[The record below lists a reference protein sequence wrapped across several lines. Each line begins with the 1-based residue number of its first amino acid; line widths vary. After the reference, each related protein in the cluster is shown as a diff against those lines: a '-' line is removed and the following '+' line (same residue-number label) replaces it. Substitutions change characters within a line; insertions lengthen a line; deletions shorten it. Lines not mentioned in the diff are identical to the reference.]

1 MLAINH
7 ITVRSQKVTRPL
19 TLAVCP
25 DFHDGDVRALCHAVQ
40 GADAIL
46 IVGDLVDRHAHRSN
60 GYDNAVRFLQ
70 DAPDIAP
77 TFYSLGNHERKH
89 QGLGDYWPQVA
100 RSRVTVLDDGFVHF
114 GGIVLG
120 GLSSIRAGEDAPE
133 RAVQLAQ
140 KQPFLRDMAS
150 QEGYKLL
157 MCHHP
162 EYFAEAVSA
171 HAIDLTLSGHA
182 HGGQV
187 RIGRQGLYA
196 PGQGILPRLTS
207 GFYAQERLL
216 VSRGVTNA
224 TWAPRIHCA
233 CEVILLHLT
242 GEDERPNCDECKNIG
257 R

>member
-1 MLAINH
+1 MLAIDH
-7 ITVRSQKVTRPL
+7 ITVRSEKVMHPL

-25 DFHDGDVRALCHAVQ
+25 DFHNGDVQALCHAVQ

-46 IVGDLVDRHAHRSN
+46 IAGDLVDRHARRNN

-70 DAPDIAP
+70 AALKIAP
-77 TFYSLGNHERKH
+77 TFYSLGNHEQKFP
-89 QGLGDYWPQVA
+89 LLAEYWLHVEA
-100 RSRVTVLDDGFVHF
+100 SEVTVLDDAFVHF

-120 GLSSIRAGEDAPE
+120 GLSSVRAEASARDLPAL
-133 RAVQLAQ
+133 LAE
-140 KQPFLRDMAS
+140 KQPFLQEMAD
-150 QEGYKLL
+150 QEGFKLL

-162 EYFAEAVSA
+162 EYYAMGVQDRG
-171 HAIDLTLSGHA
+171 IDLTVAGHA

-207 GFYAQERLL
+207 GFYDRQRLL

-224 TWAPRIHCA
+224 TWAPRIHCG
-233 CEVILLHLT
+233 CQVIMLHLE
-242 GEDERPNCDECKNIG
+242 GC
-257 R
+257 